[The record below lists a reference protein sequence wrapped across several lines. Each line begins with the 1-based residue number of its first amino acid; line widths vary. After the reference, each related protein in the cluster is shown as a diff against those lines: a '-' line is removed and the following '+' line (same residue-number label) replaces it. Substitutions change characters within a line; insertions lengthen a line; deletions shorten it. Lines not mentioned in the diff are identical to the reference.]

1 MTALV
6 LAAVVWSGCAHQAQ
20 VRPASI
26 VIACADA
33 NFYVDHLRWT
43 TWGARGAVGKGIAH
57 RNDCTPNCAAGHFH
71 SSAMTVRLSKVVMC
85 VKGRR
90 EFARI
95 SWGAASA
102 DSETLPCSFLR
113 LKP

>member
-6 LAAVVWSGCAHQAQ
+6 SAAVVWSGCAQQAQ

-26 VIACADA
+26 VIACADG

-43 TWGARGAVGKGIAH
+43 TWGPRSAVGKGIAQ

-71 SSAMTVRLSKVVMC
+71 SSAMTVR
-85 VKGRR
+85 
-90 EFARI
+90 
-95 SWGAASA
+95 WGAASA

>member
-1 MTALV
+1 
-6 LAAVVWSGCAHQAQ
+6 

-33 NFYVDHLRWT
+33 NLYATRLHWRRWT
-43 TWGARGAVGKGIAH
+43 ATDAVATGTGH

-71 SSAMTVRLSKVVMC
+71 TFPITIRLSRVVMC
-85 VKGRR
+85 VPGRR
-90 EFARI
+90 EFAHI
-95 SWGAASA
+95 TWNGS
-102 DSETLPCSFLR
+102 SETLPCTFLK